1 MEATCYRLLID
12 KNFFLWGRSRGKM
25 SQVDRAFLCLASSY
39 NFATAVLRNY
49 PFILDLLAKFG
60 AKGDLGGGAS
70 IQN

>member
-1 MEATCYRLLID
+1 
-12 KNFFLWGRSRGKM
+12 M

>member
-1 MEATCYRLLID
+1 MEATCYRLLIV
-12 KNFFLWGRSRGKM
+12 KIILWGRSRRKI